1 MDKNTV
7 WVFGDSFSED
17 VESLPDGNGRVDYVN
32 NYLNGVPYK
41 IWQKK
46 VAEALGYDYQNR
58 AALSGKKFNYLG
70 SGNSNDQ
77 MYLNICEY
85 ASQIKKGDI
94 VLVGFTDIHRV
105 QVPREDGEIISLT
118 PHIVNK
124 TDLPHLSDFDLKRYT
139 ANIID
144 RGNPYYV
151 YELLQ
156 RFKLVET
163 LADKVGFS
171 LYYWYWGSPLTHNA
185 KQVDTSRWLN
195 YQVLGSWKDIGTYC
209 AENNTE
215 LHSIE
220 VETNGNIV
228 DGHWGVRGNKTVFNI
243 FYPYI
248 KDKTIVH

>member
-1 MDKNTV
+1 MSKNKV

-17 VESLPDGNGRVDYVN
+17 VETLPIGNGRVEYVN

-41 IWQKK
+41 IWQKQ
-46 VAEALGYDYQNR
+46 VAETLGYAYENR
-58 AALSGKKFNYLG
+58 AALGGKKFKHLG

-85 ASQIKKGDI
+85 ASEFKKDDI

-105 QVPREDGEIISLT
+105 QVPREDGEVISLT

-124 TDLPHLSDFDLKRYT
+124 TDLPHLNDFDLQRYT
-139 ANIID
+139 ANMVD
-144 RGNPYYV
+144 RSNPYYV

-156 RFKLVET
+156 RFKLVEA
-163 LADKVGFS
+163 LADEVGFD
-171 LYYWYWGSPLTHNA
+171 LYYWYWGEPLTYDT
-185 KQVDTSRWLN
+185 KDVDTSRWLN
-195 YQVLGSWKDIGTYC
+195 YQVFDSWKQIGTYC
-209 AENNTE
+209 AENNLNMMPITK
-215 LHSIE
+215 
-220 VETNGNIV
+220 ETNSTII
-228 DGHWGVRGNKTVFNI
+228 DDHWGKIGNEVVFNI